1 MSTTEPFFSLQ
12 EYLQLIN
19 RFTCGCRDIS
29 SLEDLDTLLREQV
42 FSSLDPV
49 STEIYFPV
57 EDLTD
62 FRPPFRATEAASFRG
77 NTVPKHI
84 PRQDPWLNEFFK
96 IARTLQVNTVDQST
110 PPFLSATGNLCHL
123 LIQIRLGAE
132 IRAILYAGWRTPQLR
147 SDELRLVLETIGAL
161 IGSQIQRMDEISTAR
176 NSVASLETS
185 EQIRQALYE
194 ISEQTHIV
202 SSEEDLFASMHQI
215 VNRFLDARNFFIA
228 LRKERNGE
236 QFIHFVYYFD
246 ECDPHFQGMEFK
258 IDPAAKSSM
267 SGFLLKSGQTV
278 LLGPDDFDQFCQDND
293 INPLGTKAYSLMGS
307 PFYLDHLSGVV
318 VVQSYREVIYT
329 EKDKE
334 LLRYMARH
342 IGDALARRKTI
353 ADIRNINELFSS
365 LMCYSPVYVYI
376 KEVTETDSLVVQA
389 SQNYR
394 QMLGKPVSEIIGK
407 NMFEIFP
414 ADYAEKVTLEDRAIV
429 MGGVPVELEDHLL
442 GRTYATI
449 KFPIR
454 QSERNLLAGFTIDIT
469 ERKLTE
475 EALRDSER
483 KYRVIF
489 ERSPL
494 ALISFDSEG
503 TIVDFNDKF
512 VEMMGS
518 SREKLLGI
526 NTARQSSP
534 KMREA
539 IKKALAGETATFE
552 DLYTSITGGRTA
564 FLRAKFSPVLPGRS
578 PTEVIATLED
588 LTELKKHEAEQHKLE
603 KLESLG
609 ILAGGIAHDFNNI
622 LTGIMANISF
632 AQVLIE
638 QGHKANKPLAEAEK
652 ASTRAAELARQLLT
666 FARGGEPNK
675 KVVSV
680 RHLLREAVS
689 LMLRGSNVKAVLN
702 IPDLLQSLI
711 ADEGQISQVLNNLIL
726 NATQAMPEG
735 GTLTISAD
743 NVLLPTEN
751 RFDLPAGP
759 YISIEM
765 KDEGCGI
772 PEENLGKI
780 FDPYFSTKV
789 DGTGLG
795 LASTHSIII
804 RHGGN
809 ITVHSEVGKG
819 TTIIIHLPSI
829 DISHVEHPQV
839 ASPNSKTT
847 HAGTILVMDDE
858 EMIRAI
864 ATAMLRHL
872 GYEVVTCAS
881 GEEAVELYRNSVGSG
896 LPFRAVILDLTI
908 PGGFGGK
915 EAAEQILAIAPEAN
929 LIVSSGYSNDP
940 IVANFK
946 KFGFRGAIAK
956 PYNIHEFEQVLN
968 SLPGN

>member
-1 MSTTEPFFSLQ
+1 MSTTETFLSPQDLLQCIARFS
-12 EYLQLIN
+12 
-19 RFTCGCRDIS
+19 CGCREIS
-29 SLEDLDTLLREQV
+29 NLEDLDSLLREQV
-42 FSSLDPV
+42 FSTLDGV
-49 STEIYFPV
+49 SAEIYFPFGGRI
-57 EDLTD
+57 D
-62 FRPPFRATEAASFRG
+62 FRPPLRATEAASLQG
-77 NTVPKHI
+77 NTVPKLI
-84 PRQDPWLNEFFK
+84 SRQDPWLTDFFK
-96 IARTLQVNTVDQST
+96 TARTLLVKAETSS
-110 PPFLSATGNLCHL
+110 PPAFLNSTGNLCHL
-123 LIQIRLGAE
+123 LVPIRLGAE
-132 IRAILYAGWRTPQLR
+132 IRAILYAGWRNPRAR
-147 SDELRLVLETIGAL
+147 SDELLPVVETIAAL
-161 IGSQIQRMDEISTAR
+161 IGSQIQRMDEISAAR

-202 SSEEDLFASMHQI
+202 SSEEDLFASLHQI
-215 VNRFLDARNFFIA
+215 VNRFIDARNFFIA
-228 LRKERNGE
+228 LKKERNGE

-258 IDPAAKSSM
+258 VDPAAKSSM

-278 LLGPDDFDQFCQDND
+278 LLGPDNFDQFCREND

-307 PFYLDHLSGVV
+307 PFSFDRLSGVV

-334 LLRYMARH
+334 LLRYVARH
-342 IGDALARRKTI
+342 IGDALARRKAI
-353 ADIRNINELFSS
+353 AEIRNINELFSS
-365 LMCYSPVYVYI
+365 LMRYSPVYVYI

-389 SQNYR
+389 SDNYR
-394 QMLGKPVSEIIGK
+394 QMFGKPVSEIVGR

-414 ADYAEKVTLEDRAIV
+414 ADYAEKVTLEDRAIAK
-429 MGGVPVELEDHLL
+429 GGVPVELEDHLL

-454 QSERNLLAGFTIDIT
+454 QSERNRIAGFTIDIT
-469 ERKLTE
+469 ERKQIE

-483 KYRVIF
+483 RYRVIF

-539 IKKALAGETATFE
+539 IQKALAGETASVE
-552 DLYTSITGGRTA
+552 ELYTSITGKKTV
-564 FLRAKFSPVLPGRS
+564 FLRAKFSPVVPGHS
-578 PTEVIATLED
+578 PTDVIATLED
-588 LTELKKHEAEQHKLE
+588 ITELKKHEAEQHKLE

-638 QGHKANKPLAEAEK
+638 PGHKAGKPLAEAEK

-675 KVVSV
+675 TVVSV
-680 RHLLREAVS
+680 KHLLREAVS

-702 IPDLLQSLI
+702 IPDSLQSLI

-743 NVLLPTEN
+743 NVLLPAEN
-751 RFDLPAGP
+751 PFDLPAGP

-780 FDPYFSTKV
+780 FDPYFSTKT

-795 LASTHSIII
+795 LASTHSIVL
-804 RHGGN
+804 RHCGR
-809 ITVHSEVGKG
+809 IAVHSEVGKG
-819 TTIIIHLPSI
+819 TTIVIHLPST
-829 DISHVEHPQV
+829 DISHVEQPQ
-839 ASPNSKTT
+839 ATSPGNTST
-847 HAGTILVMDDE
+847 HAGKILVMDDE

-864 ATAMLRHL
+864 AAAMLRHL

-881 GEEAVELYRNSVGSG
+881 GEEAVEFYRNAVETG
-896 LPFRAVILDLTI
+896 LPFRAVIMDLTI

-915 EAAEQILAIAPEAN
+915 EAAEQILAMAPEAN

-968 SLPGN
+968 SLPEN